1 MNCSATSDQRQCVD
15 VFYCFGRYFRQL
27 FDSLAVFSYS

>member
-1 MNCSATSDQRQCVD
+1 MNCPTTSNKWQCID
-15 VFYCFGRYFRQL
+15 GFYWLGSDFRQL